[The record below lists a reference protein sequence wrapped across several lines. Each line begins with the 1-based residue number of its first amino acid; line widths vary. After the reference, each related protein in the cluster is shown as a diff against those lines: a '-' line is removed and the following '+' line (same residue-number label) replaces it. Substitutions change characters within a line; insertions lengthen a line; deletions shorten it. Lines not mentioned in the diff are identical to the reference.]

1 MTDIEFVLIFS
12 IAPVSALLF
21 ALAMLW
27 FTRPRDG
34 QRLHP
39 GE

>member
-1 MTDIEFVLIFS
+1 MTNFEFLMVFS
-12 IAPVSALLF
+12 IAPVSAMLF
-21 ALAMLW
+21 GLAMLW
-27 FTRPRDG
+27 FTRPRET

>member
-1 MTDIEFVLIFS
+1 MADIEFLLVFS

-21 ALAMLW
+21 ALATLW
-27 FTRPRDG
+27 FTRPRDDEG
-34 QRLHP
+34 LHP

>member
-1 MTDIEFVLIFS
+1 MTDLEFLLIFS

-27 FTRPRDG
+27 FTRPRG
-34 QRLHP
+34 QDLHP